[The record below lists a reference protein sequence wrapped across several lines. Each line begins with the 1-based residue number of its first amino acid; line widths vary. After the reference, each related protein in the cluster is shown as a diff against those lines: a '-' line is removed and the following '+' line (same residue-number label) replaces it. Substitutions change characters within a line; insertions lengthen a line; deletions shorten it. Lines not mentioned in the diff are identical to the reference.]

1 MRPQKVQLV
10 GILATIVSHMR
21 QCQVVQVDGF
31 PTSTNWNGCAIA
43 TEHER
48 RRRSSLVSSHVVCV
62 AAASRS
68 ASSSLWHSR
77 PLASRKGAGIHV
89 GLAAWQAAAENSRSS
104 NQSYRS
110 YCTRCHRPPSTCLCH
125 ALPTKPLSLSSPY
138 LTIRVLILQH
148 PREARKRKRTGTVPL
163 IGLCLE
169 EVSVCVGTRFG
180 CDEED
185 DDGSECPEALREVW
199 NNQHKAGES
208 VMLLYPGETAQPLH
222 ERNVLLD
229 GQLTSS
235 AKASLPNQTNQTQKK
250 ITLIVL
256 DGTWAQTQAMYQ
268 QSPCLHQL
276 PRYMFADDT
285 DSLFDPIRHE
295 PAKHCTSTLEA
306 VSRALRIL
314 GSGNENGGNGDA
326 AGVLAEAANALEHSL
341 RAMVKGQMEY
351 ANDASKSRPRTK
363 NNNNNNN
370 NNSNGNRDGNAV
382 IANKGRRVRK
392 RRQAQLSLPK
402 PMTEE
407 EIEAARIRFIYVA
420 HLG

>member
-1 MRPQKVQLV
+1 M
-10 GILATIVSHMR
+10 
-21 QCQVVQVDGF
+21 
-31 PTSTNWNGCAIA
+31 
-43 TEHER
+43 
-48 RRRSSLVSSHVVCV
+48 
-62 AAASRS
+62 
-68 ASSSLWHSR
+68 
-77 PLASRKGAGIHV
+77 
-89 GLAAWQAAAENSRSS
+89 
-104 NQSYRS
+104 
-110 YCTRCHRPPSTCLCH
+110 
-125 ALPTKPLSLSSPY
+125 
-138 LTIRVLILQH
+138 
-148 PREARKRKRTGTVPL
+148 
-163 IGLCLE
+163 
-169 EVSVCVGTRFG
+169 CVGTRFG

-314 GSGNENGGNGDA
+314 GNCGNANGDA
-326 AGVLAEAANALEHSL
+326 AGALAKAADALETSL
-341 RAMVKGQMEY
+341 KAMVQGQMMY
-351 ANDASKSRPRTK
+351 ANDATKSRPRTK
-363 NNNNNNN
+363 NNSNSSNNGNNN
-370 NNSNGNRDGNAV
+370 NGNRDGNAV
-382 IANKGRRVRK
+382 TANKGRRVRK

-407 EIEAARIRFIYVA
+407 VIEAARIRFIYVA